1 MKQLL
6 LSILLT
12 MTPYIHATNI
22 TIANN
27 SQFTLFITDHLT
39 YATLV
44 HPEQNHTIASNSLA
58 TFYIYLENK
67 KDSFALAY
75 RIKEAELHKEPI
87 TMQYHDIASKKIET
101 IFANTFQVTPQSKLL
116 FEQQKE
122 IRHQQINA
130 AYSTN
135 PSASKKT
142 SSEYPNKHQYGPKTS
157 HNQHASSHE
166 SVLNAIIEQYNKM
179 QQEHMGNVS
188 VDILKS
194 TIPTQTHTPYHG
206 KKDKDNKKKD

>member
-1 MKQLL
+1 MKRLL
-6 LSILLT
+6 LYILVT
-12 MTPYIHATNI
+12 ISSYIHTTNI
-22 TIANN
+22 TITNN

-44 HPEQNHTIASNSLA
+44 HPEQNHTVASNSLA

-75 RIKEAELHKEPI
+75 RIKESELHKKPI

-122 IRHQQINA
+122 MRHQQINA
-130 AYSTN
+130 AYNTN
-135 PSASKKT
+135 SSANKQ
-142 SSEYPNKHQYGPKTS
+142 SSEYLNKHQYGPKTS
-157 HNQHASSHE
+157 HTQHGSTHE

-179 QQEHMGNVS
+179 QQEHIGNVS

-194 TIPTQTHTPYHG
+194 TIPTQTHTPYQA

>member
-1 MKQLL
+1 MKQIL
-6 LSILLT
+6 LSMLIT
-12 MTPYIHATNI
+12 FAPYIHATNI

-75 RIKEAELHKEPI
+75 RIKETELHKEPI

-101 IFANTFQVTPQSKLL
+101 IFASTFQVTPQSKLL

-122 IRHQQINA
+122 MRHQQINA
-130 AYSTN
+130 AYNTN
-135 PSASKKT
+135 SSANKK

-157 HNQHASSHE
+157 HIQHTSTHE
-166 SVLNAIIEQYNKM
+166 SVLSAIIEQYNKM
-179 QQEHMGNVS
+179 QQEHIGNVS

-194 TIPTQTHTPYHG
+194 TIPTQTHAPYQA
-206 KKDKDNKKKD
+206 KKDKEHKTKD